1 MDEDVEFGIPDKW
14 RGLEHPRR
22 GTPVEHPVRID
33 PEAAEAVREMTRA
46 AEPVIEMMLGHSDT
60 DPGIAKAVRA
70 WLEGEPDPVGAAAVA
85 SIVVERTGVEDG
97 ARRAAFADAWATEH
111 GLPFA
116 ACAFTEL
123 VGVQFGHP
131 RLKAVAERLPRRPG
145 FGVGIGVP
153 AHERHGALIRA
164 ASPDGLTWWWGE
176 GPFMRRL
183 RTLLATAGDEE
194 YREAVRR
201 LAAHR
206 GDGLRRLAVTYLV
219 PTEREWAD
227 ECLTEDRPHLSHTT
241 HVQIFCSLSTAE
253 HAADVNAHLLLSWDE
268 NRPEILAT
276 LLHGGGTATVPVLS
290 AALGVNYRGYAQG
303 RSEVLEALARVPS
316 DEALRVLVE
325 QTGVKEVLP
334 WVSAAAE
341 RFPEQA
347 IRVLAQADGA
357 STTERLTIE
366 GLLRSRVHADPEL
379 AKAVLPTLTPEGRK
393 AVEPLLPVAAV
404 PDAADLPP
412 LLADPPWTR
421 RARDRAK
428 PVVLDGLTPPAASSR
443 TWEPGEREL
452 YEKFIR
458 YLPDWANEPDTD
470 WAAVETWASE
480 NMSLADLWLP
490 AVVARFG
497 DDAMPLVLRVVTG
510 SPVQHGATLVPC
522 LDADVARTMAGWLAR
537 LKSAGEFAR
546 RWLRRHGV
554 AAVPYLVPVAFG
566 KTGPE
571 RRGAESALRLLAEEH
586 GEAAVAEA
594 AGEAGQAVRD
604 VLAVDPLEILPARIP
619 KTDWADPAQLPRVL
633 LRGRESALP
642 AAATRHVLTMLAMS
656 APDEPYAGVDVV
668 RELCDPVSLAE
679 FSWAVFLCWQG
690 RGAPTKDNWALT
702 QLGLLGDDTTVRR
715 LAPIIRAWPGEKA
728 TARAET
734 GLDVLARIGSDV
746 ALNHLHA
753 LARKGKYAG
762 VKAQARAKISE
773 IAAARGLTSDELA
786 DRAVPDFG
794 LDAEGGMTFDY
805 GPRRFAVGF
814 DEQLRPH
821 VVEENGR
828 TRKSLP
834 KPGPGDDPVLAPA
847 AHTLFAGL
855 RRDVKAVAVDE
866 IRRLETA
873 MVRERRWSLEEFR
886 RFFVTHPLLWHIVR
900 RLVWLA
906 EDGAEDGGEDGGE
919 GGATAFRI
927 AEDRTFA
934 DVNDDAVE
942 PPASARIRI
951 AHPVRLGRA
960 LGAWSELFADYEI
973 LQPFPQ
979 LGRPVHLLTEEER
992 AATRL
997 PRLEGRVA
1005 PYGKVKGLSQSR
1017 YQDWVGRLV
1026 REDLGG
1032 RYVIVHISPGL
1043 GTYYAG
1049 RGDDQT
1055 ITAIGALPDPRARS
1069 EDLPLGEIDPVTM
1082 SEVIADILRISD

>member
-1 MDEDVEFGIPDKW
+1 MIVLPGMW
-14 RGLEHPRR
+14 RGLVHPRR

-33 PEAAEAVREMTRA
+33 PEAAGAVRELTRA
-46 AEPVIEMMLGHSDT
+46 AEPVIETMLRQPVT
-60 DPGIAKAVRA
+60 DPEMAGAVRA
-70 WLEGEPDPVGAAAVA
+70 WLRGEPDPVGAAAVA
-85 SIVVERTGVEDG
+85 SILVTCTGVDD
-97 ARRAAFADAWATEH
+97 ARRAAFADAWASEH

-123 VGVQFGHP
+123 VGVQVGF
-131 RLKAVAERLPRRPG
+131 PRREPPPWVVGKRGLGRGIVAVPG
-145 FGVGIGVP
+145 P
-153 AHERHGALIRA
+153 ERHGGVMRA
-164 ASPDGLTWWWGE
+164 ASPRDLSWWWADGA
-176 GPFMRRL
+176 FMRRL
-183 RTLLATAGDEE
+183 RALLATAGDEE

-227 ECLTEDRPHLSHTT
+227 ECLTEDRPHVSRAT
-241 HVQIFCSLSTAE
+241 HLQYFCSLSTAE
-253 HAADVNAHLLLSWDE
+253 QAADVWAQPLVSWDE
-268 NRPEILAT
+268 GRPEILAT
-276 LLHGGGTATVPVLS
+276 LLHGGGTATIPVLA
-290 AALGVNYRGYAQG
+290 AALGYNF
-303 RSEVLEALARVPS
+303 RSYPSACREVLEALALVPS
-316 DEALRVLVE
+316 DEALRVLVSRIRE
-325 QTGVKEVLP
+325 KDALP
-334 WVSAAAE
+334 WVAAAAE
-341 RFPEQA
+341 RFPAQA
-347 IRVLAQADGA
+347 IRVLAEATGTN
-357 STTERLTIE
+357 TTERLTIE
-366 GLLRSRVHADPEL
+366 GLLRSRVNADPDL

-393 AVEPLLPVAAV
+393 TVEPLLPVAADV
-404 PDAADLPP
+404 LDSPDLPP

-421 RARDRAK
+421 RTRNRAK
-428 PVVLDGLTPPAASSR
+428 PVVLDGLTPPAESSMR
-443 TWEPGEREL
+443 WEPGEHEVYDEFMRH
-452 YEKFIR
+452 
-458 YLPDWANEPDTD
+458 LPDWARKPDAH

-480 NMSLADLWLP
+480 RMPLANLWLP
-490 AVVARFG
+490 AVMARFG
-497 DDAMPLVLRVVTG
+497 ADALPLGLRVATG
-510 SPVQHGATLVPC
+510 APVQHGATLIPC
-522 LDADVARTMAGWLAR
+522 LDADVARTMADWLAR

-586 GEAAVAEA
+586 GEDAVSEA
-594 AGEAGQAVRD
+594 AGEAGSAVRD
-604 VLAVDPLEILPARIP
+604 LLALDTLEILPGRIP
-619 KTDWADPAQLPRVL
+619 KTDWADPALLPRVL

-656 APDEPYAGVDVV
+656 KADEPYAGVDVV

-690 RGAPTKDNWALT
+690 CGAPSKGNWALT

-715 LAPIIRAWPGEKA
+715 LAPLIRAWPGEKG
-728 TARAET
+728 TPRAVT

-746 ALNHLHA
+746 ALTHLHA
-753 LARKGKYAG
+753 LVRKGKYAG
-762 VKAQARAKISE
+762 IKDRARAKIDE

-821 VVEENGR
+821 VVEQNGK

-834 KPGPGDDPVLAPA
+834 KPGPADDPVLAPA

-855 RRDVKAVAVDE
+855 RKDVKAVAEDE

-873 MVRERRWSLEEFR
+873 MVQGRRWSPDDFR

-906 EDGAEDGGEDGGE
+906 EDGE

-934 DVNDDAVE
+934 DVDDDAVE
-942 PPASARIRI
+942 PPEGARIGL
-951 AHPVRLGRA
+951 AHPVQLAGSVT
-960 LGAWSELFADYEI
+960 AWSELFADYEI

-979 LGRPVHLLTEEER
+979 LGRPVHRLTDQER

-997 PRLEGRVA
+997 TRLEGRVA
-1005 PYGKVKGLSQSR
+1005 PYGKVRGMAQSR
-1017 YQDWVGRLV
+1017 FQDWGGRLV
-1026 REDLGG
+1026 RADQNG

-1049 RGDDQT
+1049 QGDDQT
-1055 ITAIGALPDPRARS
+1055 VTAVWASPDPRVTS
-1069 EDLPLGEIDPVTM
+1069 EDLPLGEIHPVTM